1 MRADTTQLL
10 ELLREAGD
18 EAVTLDELAIV
29 GVRNPARALRELEEA
44 GHAVQRVH
52 ERPARGRAVICVRLA
67 GPSTEPARPAPV
79 AQPPVAQPPVA
90 QPPVA
95 QPPVAQPPV
104 AQPPVAQPPVA
115 QRRGRRRLLAAIA
128 LGVLLVVGVRAL
140 SGRRR

>member
-18 EAVTLDELAIV
+18 EAVTLDELAIA
-29 GVRNPARALRELEEA
+29 GVRDPAGALRALEEA

-104 AQPPVAQPPVA
+104 AQPPVAQ
-115 QRRGRRRLLAAIA
+115 RRGRRRLLAAIA

>member
-18 EAVTLDELAIV
+18 EAVTLDELAIA
-29 GVRNPARALRELEEA
+29 GVRDPAGALRALEEA

-79 AQPPVAQPPVA
+79 AQPPVAQP
-90 QPPVA
+90 QVA

>member
-18 EAVTLDELAIV
+18 EAVTLDELAIA
-29 GVRNPARALRELEEA
+29 GVRDPAGALRALEEA

-95 QPPVAQPPV
+95 QPPVAQ
-104 AQPPVAQPPVA
+104 A
-115 QRRGRRRLLAAIA
+115 RGRRRLLAAIA

>member
-18 EAVTLDELAIV
+18 EAVTLDELAIA
-29 GVRNPARALRELEEA
+29 GVRDPAGALRALEEA

-95 QPPVAQPPV
+95 Q
-104 AQPPVAQPPVA
+104 
-115 QRRGRRRLLAAIA
+115 RRGRRRLLAAIA